1 MKQYKVY
8 YFLRLGVSALFGA
21 FLGLV
26 LLWLSPYAR
35 EVFDILVIAM
45 GLLTAVLNLPSLL
58 VAMKGIGKRGE
69 WVNLLMA
76 LSSIVLG
83 MLLMLLQTEFLLLL
97 LGVYSL
103 LLPLIRILLVE
114 NHAQRLKREIPRF
127 LVGLVMVTIFL
138 LDAEAVVLRWGAYV
152 AFGMTA
158 LYLLGG
164 LISACFIFSE
174 K

>member
-1 MKQYKVY
+1 MNKYKIY
-8 YFLRLGVSALFGA
+8 YFLRLAVSALFGV
-21 FLGLV
+21 FFGLV

-58 VAMKGIGKRGE
+58 VAMKGIAKKGE

-97 LGVYSL
+97 LGVYSV
-103 LLPLIRILLVE
+103 LLPLVRILLVE
-114 NHAQRLKREIPRF
+114 NHAQRLKREVPRF

-138 LDAEAVVLRWGAYV
+138 LDAEAVVLRFGAYV
-152 AFGMTA
+152 TLGITA
-158 LYLLGG
+158 IYLLGG
-164 LISACFIFSE
+164 IISAFFIFSE
-174 K
+174 T

>member
-1 MKQYKVY
+1 MNKYKIY
-8 YFLRLGVSALFGA
+8 YFLRLAVSALFGL

-26 LLWLSPYAR
+26 FLWLSPYAR

-45 GLLTAVLNLPSLL
+45 GLLTTVLNIPSLL
-58 VAMKGIGKRGE
+58 VAMKGIGKKGE

-97 LGVYSL
+97 LGVYSV
-103 LLPLIRILLVE
+103 LLPLVRILLVE
-114 NHAQRLKREIPRF
+114 DHVQRFKREIPRF

-138 LDAEAVVLRWGAYV
+138 LDAEAMVLRLGAYV
-152 AFGMTA
+152 TLGITAF
-158 LYLLGG
+158 YLLGG
-164 LISACFIFSE
+164 IISAFFIFSKE
-174 K
+174 